1 MRRDTRTWHSWPGH
15 NSAGKTRYA
24 VVNRWAPWWLS
35 VAEFGHGHGNKPTF
49 TPDEWRALPETVQP
63 LFAHL
68 VNTERQA
75 RRGEDPV
82 SWRMATPEEE
92 AFNLIQPPNQERAR
106 RINEYIRSRQFAED
120 ANAHVRVELRGD
132 LVAAL

>member
-1 MRRDTRTWHSWPGH
+1 MLPVSLTPKVS
-15 NSAGKTRYA
+15 
-24 VVNRWAPWWLS
+24 L
-35 VAEFGHGHGNKPTF
+35 FQHGHGNKPTF

-68 VNTERQA
+68 VNTEREA

-106 RINEYIRSRQFAED
+106 RINEYIRTQQFAEN